1 MAPTERYRLQ
11 RGAPL
16 ETNRYVREVLEEKGA
31 EVKIA
36 VAFKVVPDDQDIQVA
51 SDGTLD
57 FSKAKGTVS
66 TYDLNA
72 LEAAAQLA
80 AANPGSTVTAVT
92 VGAASIDDSK
102 LKKNVLA
109 RGVDDLVMVADD
121 ALAALDTAGTAEEL
135 AAIVGEGGFD
145 LILCGDGSADEY
157 AQQVDVQLAARLG
170 VPSVNAVTAIK
181 AEGDSMVV
189 ERTLEDVVEE
199 VDNPDTEISLE
210 EARRSLPHV
219 QLGDVVSS
227 EIKPKNFGRIAAQTA
242 RQVIIQGIRE
252 AERNMIYDEFV
263 GKTQELL
270 TGVVT
275 RIDPRNGALHVKIGT
290 GRESTEALLTAG
302 EQVRGESYREG
313 DRIKV
318 YVVEVRRTTRGTQV
332 VISRTHYGLVRR
344 LFEMEVPEI
353 YDGVVEIRSIAREAG
368 SRTKMAVWSNDPEVD
383 PIGAC
388 VGTRGA
394 RVNAIVEELNGEKVD
409 IIKYSEDP
417 AEFISAALSPADVI
431 DVRCNPE
438 EKTCRVIVPDDQLSL
453 AIGKEGQ
460 NARLAAKL
468 TGYKIDIKSES
479 NADEVDEEELLDAV
493 EPEEDDLLA
502 EDSNA
507 LLDDGADVA
516 EAQDAPAEEPEAE
529 EEAAVEPAEDAEEAE
544 E

>member
-1 MAPTERYRLQ
+1 MTAKASRGTMAPTERHRLQ

-121 ALAALDTAGTAEEL
+121 ALAALDTADTAEEL

-199 VDNPDTEISLE
+199 VEVPLPAVIAVTPDVATPRIPGMKDILAAGKKPMDVKGAPVAPVSAVE
-210 EARRSLPHV
+210 
-219 QLGDVVSS
+219 VVSC
-227 EIKPKNFGRIAAQTA
+227 AAPEA
-242 RQVIIQGIRE
+242 
-252 AERNMIYDEFV
+252 AERACNVADASA
-263 GKTQELL
+263 
-270 TGVVT
+270 
-275 RIDPRNGALHVKIGT
+275 DGAI
-290 GRESTEALLTAG
+290 EAFA
-302 EQVRGESYREG
+302 
-313 DRIKV
+313 
-318 YVVEVRRTTRGTQV
+318 
-332 VISRTHYGLVRR
+332 
-344 LFEMEVPEI
+344 
-353 YDGVVEIRSIAREAG
+353 
-368 SRTKMAVWSNDPEVD
+368 
-383 PIGAC
+383 
-388 VGTRGA
+388 
-394 RVNAIVEELNGEKVD
+394 
-409 IIKYSEDP
+409 
-417 AEFISAALSPADVI
+417 AAL
-431 DVRCNPE
+431 
-438 EKTCRVIVPDDQLSL
+438 K
-453 AIGKEGQ
+453 
-460 NARLAAKL
+460 AAL
-468 TGYKIDIKSES
+468 
-479 NADEVDEEELLDAV
+479 
-493 EPEEDDLLA
+493 
-502 EDSNA
+502 
-507 LLDDGADVA
+507 
-516 EAQDAPAEEPEAE
+516 
-529 EEAAVEPAEDAEEAE
+529 
-544 E
+544 